1 MGPDLSSSA
10 SDNMASR
17 DLDAVTQNG
26 QPCEVCKKLNL
37 TIEKFIPAPIE
48 VADQLPGVLGN
59 TFDPSG
65 LDGHSLGYLDEIYR
79 KRLVC
84 PFCRLLFEATHSQ
97 GEQVRIG
104 LDGLTEDG
112 KRIACGADWIL
123 DGRLLDDDSSSG
135 ADYSP
140 RTTNPSRRLRIFS
153 PDGTFPDAYVVPLQS
168 ALHGAESGSLPTFMG
183 RLIPRA
189 HVDIERLKSW
199 LDLCTST
206 HHAACKP
213 PSRMVK
219 MQGLAAKVARFIDL
233 QEERLVEPEEM
244 PDEFEYATVSYV
256 WGTTY
261 MAYRLVTA
269 RYEEFRRHLP
279 VRSEAMQKTL
289 RDVMAVVDSLGI
301 RYIWV
306 DALCIIQ
313 DNSADWERTAPLMEE
328 LYGNGKVNICA
339 AAGSDA
345 YRGVPGS
352 VHTPRTTQQPVT
364 QCFGLDLIAVKP
376 VESRIRYTKWN
387 SRAWTF
393 QERMLSPR
401 SLIFVEDR
409 VFWQC
414 RQATWSEE
422 VDSESSQSVW
432 NLDMVDS
439 PLHLLSSLNPAR
451 QFTSCVELY
460 SARKMAFRGDKLIAF
475 RGLEG
480 LLGQQLKSEFLYGL
494 PLTHFDWALLW
505 DTADSNAE
513 SYEWDSHGSR
523 LFPSWSW
530 SCREGGVT
538 WRLSMLSGILHNLRA
553 WLVEHTWV
561 VWSWNDDDDDVPS
574 CMGQDKKPSDHTALE
589 TSSNRWAG
597 YGENASQARHLSKM
611 IHQRHGLAASGEVL
625 QTSPSRPIPAG
636 CLHFWSLSGFFQLS
650 RKTMSTDIF
659 KPELQEGLHRFGILD
674 SSQNW
679 CGTVVLDKSWFQ
691 LVGGICEFVA
701 ISEARDFSMEEL
713 DTWNYYVPEE
723 REASEWNLYY
733 AFLIESDSDSGT
745 RRRRGL
751 AKIYQSAF
759 DRGSFAPKTGWRE
772 FFLA

>member
-1 MGPDLSSSA
+1 
-10 SDNMASR
+10 MASR
-17 DLDAVTQNG
+17 DLGAVTQNG
-26 QPCEVCKKLNL
+26 QPCEVCAKLNL
-37 TIEKFIPAPIE
+37 TIEKFVPARLE
-48 VADQLPGVLGN
+48 GADQLPGVLGN
-59 TFDPSG
+59 TFDPLG

-79 KRLVC
+79 RRLAC

-123 DGRLLDDDSSSG
+123 DGRLLDDNSSSG

-168 ALHGAESGSLPTFMG
+168 TLPGAEFGSVPTFMG

-189 HVDIERLKSW
+189 HVDIKRLKSW

-213 PSRMVK
+213 PSRMIK
-219 MQGLAAKVARFIDL
+219 IQGLAAKVARFIDL

-269 RYEEFRRHLP
+269 RYDEFRQHLP

-313 DNSADWERTAPLMEE
+313 DNSEDWERTAPLMEE

-439 PLHLLSSLNPAR
+439 PLHLLSSLNPVR

-480 LLGQQLKSEFLYGL
+480 LLGQQLKSTFLYGL
-494 PLTHFDWALLW
+494 PLTHLDWALLW

-513 SYEWDSHGSR
+513 SYEWDSHG
-523 LFPSWSW
+523 
-530 SCREGGVT
+530 
-538 WRLSMLSGILHNLRA
+538 
-553 WLVEHTWV
+553 
-561 VWSWNDDDDDVPS
+561 
-574 CMGQDKKPSDHTALE
+574 
-589 TSSNRWAG
+589 
-597 YGENASQARHLSKM
+597 
-611 IHQRHGLAASGEVL
+611 
-625 QTSPSRPIPAG
+625 
-636 CLHFWSLSGFFQLS
+636 CLHYWSLSGFFQLS
-650 RKTMSTDIF
+650 RKTMSTDTF

-733 AFLIESDSDSGT
+733 AFLVENDSDSGT
-745 RRRRGL
+745 HRRRGL
-751 AKIYQSAF
+751 AKLYQSAF